1 MLDIMSQAKNA
12 IEAYNAALRIHSA
25 NIANMNVIGYKRLD
39 YSFQSIF
46 EKILQRGTAADI
58 YEGLGGTNPMQLGQ
72 GMAIANIGVDFSQGS
87 LASGGNLDLAIIG
100 QGLFIVSPDGGETF
114 LYSRSGQF
122 YLQDGNLLN
131 QNGMQVYGIDTT
143 TGQLAPI
150 TGITSTAFDLTKL
163 SWTNDGTLAEF
174 SDPGI
179 WNTVSKYSNFRI
191 ALTYFDNPTGLEQSI
206 GTTFKETLASGEP
219 APAIAPSGVAGSV
232 TPRNNEQSNVFYLGE
247 TIDSLEIQRAMSGN
261 LTVIRMAS
269 DTIQQFINRLG

>member
-12 IEAYNAALRIHSA
+12 IESYNAALRIHSA
-25 NIANMNVIGYKRLD
+25 NIANMNVIGYKKLD

-72 GMAIANIGVDFSQGS
+72 GMAIANVSVDFSQGS
-87 LASGGNLDLAIIG
+87 LASGGTLDLAIIG

-131 QNGMQVYGIDTT
+131 KNGMQVYGIDTT

-150 TGITSTAFDLTKL
+150 TGITSTTFDLTKL
-163 SWTNDGTLAEF
+163 SWTDDGILAEF
-174 SDPGI
+174 SDPAI
-179 WNTVSKYSNFRI
+179 WNTVSKYSNFKI

-206 GTTFKETLASGEP
+206 GTTFRRTLASGEP
-219 APAIAPSGVAGSV
+219 ASAIAPNGVAGSV